1 MPQHWYNDG
10 GTWRQTNAL
19 WYKDGSTWREIKEAY
34 YNDAGTWRRVHRRE
48 IRRPSTNSYAS
59 GGTGTNSE
67 TNPTYAYD
75 ADDSTHILTY
85 GTWQR
90 SGLPAASRTSTA
102 IFSGFSAAGNT
113 YNTLRLYISAS
124 ASGNNGETGATS
136 SVQFDVTTDVT
147 AGTPV
152 WVQMWKFTTPSTIT
166 GGLDYTLSTSQDLTK
181 LGVRLQT
188 QGASGGGTTN
198 IPGDATADVWDIYTL
213 GTY

>member
-1 MPQHWYNDG
+1 MAAHWYKDGND
-10 GTWRQTNAL
+10 WRQTNAF
-19 WYKDGSTWREIKEAY
+19 WYKDGSTWREMKEVW

>member
-1 MPQHWYNDG
+1 MIAHWYNDA
-10 GTWRQTNAL
+10 GTWRQTNAF
-19 WYKDGSTWREIKEAY
+19 WYKDGSTWREMAEVW
-34 YNDAGTWRRVHRRE
+34 YNDGGTWRRVHRRE
-48 IRRPSTNSYAS
+48 LRKPSTNSYTS
-59 GGTGTNSE
+59 GGTGTNSQ
-67 TNPTYAYD
+67 TNPGQAYD
-75 ADDSTHILTY
+75 TDDSTHILTY

-113 YNTLRLYISAS
+113 YNTLRLYISAA

-152 WVQMWKFTTPSTIT
+152 WVEMWKFTTPSTIT
-166 GGLDYTLSTSQDLTK
+166 GSLAYTLSTSQDLTK

-188 QGASGGGTTN
+188 QGASGGGTLN
-198 IPGDATADVWDIYTL
+198 IPGDATADVYDIFTV

>member
-1 MPQHWYNDG
+1 MTQHYYND
-10 GTWRQTNAL
+10 GTWRQTNAKT
-19 WYKDGSTWREIKEAY
+19 YKDGSTWREMKEVW

-75 ADDSTHILTY
+75 ADDSTHQLTY